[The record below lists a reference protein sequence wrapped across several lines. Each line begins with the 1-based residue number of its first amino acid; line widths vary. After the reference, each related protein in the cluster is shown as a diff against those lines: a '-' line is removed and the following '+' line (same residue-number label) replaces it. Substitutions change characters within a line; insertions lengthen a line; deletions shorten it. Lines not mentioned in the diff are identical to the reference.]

1 MRSCLRPV
9 IVVRSCCVRRL
20 GVLLLVL
27 VEVQIYGRGVV
38 KYEVVLTIGGRSY
51 IDVSS
56 LTVDMH
62 NVVYYLPISSRRPIS
77 QCSIRTLG
85 SYNRLVVFS
94 ISFLS
99 LICFARRLIVVISI
113 VRLQIEGAL
122 LRRATTLII
131 LSH

>member
-1 MRSCLRPV
+1 
-9 IVVRSCCVRRL
+9 
-20 GVLLLVL
+20 
-27 VEVQIYGRGVV
+27 VV

-99 LICFARRLIVVISI
+99 LICFACRLIVVISI